1 MESPFEKTAKQAAVE
16 AGERRWDARHA
27 VERRAQQAR
36 KRKVTLAAAGLLA
49 VALAAGAIAMLQ
61 TGLPLADLPRS
72 LVRPLIGL
80 TNAERAR
87 IDSFTL
93 KLQAFGTDD
102 IRPWKSA
109 SQEIRPK
116 RAPSGLTYRMLVETK
131 DGHCGLYE
139 LVSDGKGQLSVC
151 ALDPIGRPLKIS
163 LADFNRARRDG
174 GVYLT
179 AVGGHVY
186 VCGSDD
192 PEEGRAFAR
201 RMGVGK
207 PNTILTQR

>member
-1 MESPFEKTAKQAAVE
+1 MESLFEKTVKQRDIE
-16 AGERRWDARHA
+16 AIERRWAAKHA

-49 VALAAGAIAMLQ
+49 VALAAGAIAMQ
-61 TGLPLADLPRS
+61 RMEIPLADLPRS
-72 LVRPLIGL
+72 LVRPFIGL

-87 IDSFTL
+87 IDSFTS
-93 KLQAFGTDD
+93 KLQTFGTDD

-109 SQEIRPK
+109 PQEIRPK
-116 RAPSGLTYRMLVETK
+116 RAPSGLSYQMLVETK

-139 LVSDGKGQLSVC
+139 LVSDGKGRLSVC

-174 GVYLT
+174 SVYLT
-179 AVGGHVY
+179 AVGGQVY

-201 RMGVGK
+201 RMGVCR
-207 PNTILTQR
+207 P